1 MVKREKECGLKEKRR
16 KVAKEGRLSGKR
28 RKIEWAKGKRR
39 KEGRLRGQR
48 MQHGL
53 NSRLTAGPQ
62 SNAIISFSLLIS

>member
-1 MVKREKECGLKEKRR
+1 VVKREKECGLKEKRR
-16 KVAKEGRLSGKR
+16 KEA
-28 RKIEWAKGKRR
+28 

-62 SNAIISFSLLIS
+62 NNGIISFSLLIS